1 MKNRKII
8 IGSRGSKLALIYAE
22 KAREKILK
30 YSKDFGIE
38 EVIIKEIVT
47 KGDQVQDKRLSEV
60 GGKGLFSKTIEVEL
74 LEKKIDIAVH
84 ALKDMPSEATKGLLT
99 DCFLERNDP
108 REILISKDNKDLK
121 DLASNSIIGT
131 SSFRRE
137 FQIKKIRDDLN
148 CKLIR
153 GNVDTRIRKLNEN
166 LYDAVILSYAG
177 INSLGLNQNISQI
190 FSTSEIIPCAG
201 QGVIALQCRNDDEDL
216 IELLKSVNHQST
228 QNSIKTERDVL
239 KVLEGDCETAVGV
252 FARINDNKIDI
263 AIHAL
268 KDMPSEETEGLLTN
282 CFLERNDPREIL
294 ISRDKK
300 YLKDLAPNSII
311 GTSSY
316 RREFQIKKIRK
327 DLECKLIRGNV
338 DTRIK
343 KLNENLYDAIILSY
357 AGINS
362 LGLDQDISQT
372 FSTTE
377 LIPSAGQGVIAL
389 QCRSNDEELIEL
401 LKKINH
407 QTTHNS
413 IKAERNVLKVLEG
426 DCETAVGVFASID
439 GDKIN
444 LEAELFSLDGSK
456 RFYLKL
462 SENIDK
468 ANELGIEMGK
478 TLKKISNNSY
488 KK

>member
-1 MKNRKII
+1 MKKRKII

-30 YSKDFGIE
+30 HSKDFGIE
-38 EVIIKEIVT
+38 EVIIKEIIT

-74 LEKKIDIAVH
+74 L
-84 ALKDMPSEATKGLLT
+84 
-99 DCFLERNDP
+99 
-108 REILISKDNKDLK
+108 
-121 DLASNSIIGT
+121 
-131 SSFRRE
+131 
-137 FQIKKIRDDLN
+137 
-148 CKLIR
+148 
-153 GNVDTRIRKLNEN
+153 
-166 LYDAVILSYAG
+166 
-177 INSLGLNQNISQI
+177 
-190 FSTSEIIPCAG
+190 
-201 QGVIALQCRNDDEDL
+201 
-216 IELLKSVNHQST
+216 
-228 QNSIKTERDVL
+228 
-239 KVLEGDCETAVGV
+239 
-252 FARINDNKIDI
+252 DNKIDI
-263 AIHAL
+263 AVHAL

-294 ISRDKK
+294 ISRDNKN
-300 YLKDLAPNSII
+300 LKDLASNAII
-311 GTSSY
+311 GTSSF
-316 RREFQIKKIRK
+316 RREFQIKQIRK

-357 AGINS
+357 AGVNS
-362 LGLDQDISQT
+362 LGLDKNISQT
-372 FSTTE
+372 FSTSE
-377 LIPSAGQGVIAL
+377 IIPCAGQGVIAL
-389 QCRSNDEELIEL
+389 QCRNNDEDLIEL
-401 LKKINH
+401 LKQVDH
-407 QTTHNS
+407 QLTHSS

-456 RFYLKL
+456 RFHLKA
-462 SENIDK
+462 SENLDK
-468 ANELGIEMGK
+468 ADELGIEIGK